1 MDVLGSTGWVELNLF
16 RTQMDE
22 ERQVRA
28 LASGL
33 RVISASDDPSG
44 LAISENIQTRVA
56 GLQQGVQNV
65 QSASNLL
72 NVADS
77 TLANVQAI
85 LSRIHSLIVQA
96 SSDVNSISQLESIQ
110 SEIEQLLHEVNK
122 IASSASFNGIKLLDG
137 SLSTSNAAGIVS
149 TPYAIEVAPIDQGTG
164 TNVYDAT
171 GSGVS
176 NPGPMIS
183 APTNGNPMYGGNTAG
198 FVSGYIEVQIVG
210 YSTNPTDPN
219 LGPLGQPGVYFKVTE
234 YSTDPAFG
242 GSGGATEQVSVS
254 ALPTNQGINLAF
266 DPTSPLSIS
275 NADGTLN
282 MLVFNLANLSA
293 QDVGVT
299 QAFETFDATPA
310 SATSGH
316 ALQINDSGTEGGI
329 VQISLPSVSTSA
341 LGISSISVLDP
352 NIVDWQNNP
361 SGTDTTNMVAAQDA
375 EARVQNAM
383 DLISQARAQVGAQD
397 VALQGDMNDA
407 SLDVV
412 NQVASESAIRD
423 LNVGQAVTQFTKDQV
438 MSQIGTSV
446 LAQMHS
452 NAQLVIAL
460 VNGVNPGIQGK
471 V

>member
-77 TLANVQAI
+77 TLANVQTI

-96 SSDVNSISQLESIQ
+96 SSDVNSVSQLESIQ
-110 SEIEQLLHEVNK
+110 SEIDQLLHEVNK

-137 SLSTSNAAGIVS
+137 SLATANTYGTVS
-149 TPYAIEVAPIDQGTG
+149 TPYAMQVTPVDQGTG

-176 NPGPMIS
+176 NPGPLIS

-198 FVSGYIEVQIVG
+198 FVSGFIEFQIVG

-219 LGPLGQPGVYFKVTE
+219 LGPLGQPGVYVKITE

-242 GSGGATEQVSVS
+242 GAGGATEQVSTS
-254 ALPTNQGINLAF
+254 ALPTGAGINLAF
-266 DPTSPLSIS
+266 DPTSPLSVS
-275 NADGTLN
+275 SADGMTN
-282 MLVFNLANLSA
+282 MLVFNLANMSS

-299 QAFETFDATPA
+299 QAFETFDATPT
-310 SATSGH
+310 SATSGK
-316 ALQINDSGTEGGI
+316 ALQVNDTGTEGGI

-341 LGISSISVLDP
+341 LGISSISVVDP
-352 NIVDWQNNP
+352 NTVDWMNNS
-361 SGTDTTNMVAAQDA
+361 SGTATTNMVAAQDA
-375 EARVQNAM
+375 EARVQNAI
-383 DLISQARAQVGAQD
+383 DLISQARAQVGAQG
-397 VALQGDMNDA
+397 VALQDDMND
-407 SLDVV
+407 SSIDVV

-423 LNVGQAVTQFTKDQV
+423 LDMGQAVTQFTKDQI

-446 LAQMHS
+446 LAQMQA